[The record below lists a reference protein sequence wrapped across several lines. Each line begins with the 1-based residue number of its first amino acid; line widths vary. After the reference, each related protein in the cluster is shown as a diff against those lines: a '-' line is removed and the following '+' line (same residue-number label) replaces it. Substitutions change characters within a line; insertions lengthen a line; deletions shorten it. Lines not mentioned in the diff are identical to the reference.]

1 LKEGRVSFSN
11 PLRAAW
17 AAGRSTYG
25 GWVST
30 ADPLAAEYQAAA
42 GFDEIMADM
51 QHGAIAIRDLPA
63 LFGAIERHG
72 VAPTARVP
80 ELGQH
85 AISTALDMGALA
97 VIVPMVETV
106 AETEALVAACRYP
119 PVGRRSAGPTRS
131 IYRAGL
137 LLDALADVAA
147 VAMVETVRG
156 LENVEAIAA
165 VPGLDAIY
173 VGPGDLAISLG
184 IPVVGT
190 DRSEAEQA
198 LHRAALERI
207 VAACRAAGI
216 VAGIYAG
223 TGARAR
229 DYAGRG
235 FRMLTVAWDA
245 GLLEDGARA
254 ELAVARGE

>member
-1 LKEGRVSFSN
+1 VSFSN
-11 PLRAAW
+11 PLRSAW
-17 AAGRSTYG
+17 AAGRMTYG

-42 GFDEIMADM
+42 GFDEITADM

-72 VAPTARVP
+72 VAPVARVP

-85 AISTALDMGALA
+85 AISTVLDMGALG
-97 VIVPMVETV
+97 VIVPMVETPE
-106 AETEALVAACRYP
+106 ETAALVAACRYP
-119 PVGRRSAGPTRS
+119 PRGRRSAGPTRS

-137 LLDALADVAA
+137 SLEALADVAA
-147 VAMVETVRG
+147 IAMVETVRG

-165 VPGLDAIY
+165 VHGLDGIY

-184 IPVVGT
+184 IPVVAG
-190 DRSEAEQA
+190 DRSEAEA
-198 LHRAALERI
+198 RTHSAALERV
-207 VAACRAAGI
+207 VAACRAARI

-229 DYAGRG
+229 VYAAQG
-235 FRMLTVAWDA
+235 FQMLTVAWDA

-254 ELAVARGE
+254 ELALARAP

>member
-1 LKEGRVSFSN
+1 MSYTN

-30 ADPLAAEYQAAA
+30 PDPLAAEYQAAA
-42 GFDEIMADM
+42 GFDEVMADM
-51 QHGAIAIRDLPA
+51 QHGAIALRDLPA
-63 LFGAIERHG
+63 LFAAIERHG
-72 VAPTARVP
+72 VAPVTRVP

-85 AISTALDMGALA
+85 AISTSLDMGALA
-97 VIVPMVETV
+97 VVVPMVET
-106 AETEALVAACRYP
+106 AEEAAALVAACRYP

-131 IYRAGL
+131 IYRTGL
-137 LLDALADVAA
+137 SLDALADVAA

-184 IPVVGT
+184 IPVVAT
-190 DRSEAEQA
+190 DRSEAERRVHADA
-198 LHRAALERI
+198 LGRV
-207 VAACRAAGI
+207 VAACRAAG
-216 VAGIYAG
+216 VVPGIYAG

-229 DYAGRG
+229 AYEEQG

-245 GLLEDGARA
+245 GLIEDGARA
-254 ELAVARGE
+254 ELAVVRGG

>member
-1 LKEGRVSFSN
+1 VSERN

-17 AAGRSTYG
+17 AAGRPTFG

-30 ADPLAAEYQAAA
+30 ADPLTAEYQAAA
-42 GFDEIMADM
+42 GFDEITADM

-63 LFGAIERHG
+63 LFAAIERHDA
-72 VAPTARVP
+72 APVARVP

-85 AISTALDMGALA
+85 AISTALDMGAVG
-97 VIVPMVETV
+97 VIVPMVETPE
-106 AETEALVAACRYP
+106 ETAALVAACRYP

-137 LLDALADVAA
+137 SLDALADVAA

-165 VPGLDAIY
+165 VDGLDAIY

-184 IPVVGT
+184 IPVAGA
-190 DRSEAEQA
+190 DRSEAEQRTHA
-198 LHRAALERI
+198 AALDRI

-229 DYAGRG
+229 SYLAQG
-235 FRMLTVAWDA
+235 FQMLTVAWDA
-245 GLLEDGARA
+245 GLLEEGGKA
-254 ELAVARGE
+254 ELAIARGS